1 MSKFQDLVQEELS
14 KARSKHRNIYS
25 IHESVAVIL
34 EEFEEFK
41 AEVFK
46 RDPNLSLIKEELV
59 QVAAMCQRTAEDLK
73 LV

>member
-1 MSKFQDLVQEELS
+1 MSKFQEKVQSELVE
-14 KARSKHRNIYS
+14 ARSKHRNIYS
-25 IHESVAVIL
+25 IHEAVAVIL

-46 RDPNLSLIKEELV
+46 RDPNLALIRDELI